1 MDRDALV
8 VCVSL
13 LLLLAPAIL
22 HAQWS
27 DSGFAVI
34 DHYEDRTAELTA
46 QQVLEKLR
54 AGSFSELGSTQL
66 KRGNSP
72 SAHWVYLERIDT
84 NGAILSVSPS
94 YLDAVDLYVLDADES
109 SIQRALFSGEKIPFK
124 LRMDGQRIPYFE
136 LLPEESRMLL
146 RISSSGL
153 LTASIAIDDKLE
165 FRRREQLTNI
175 GYAFFFGFLIGVIA
189 YNAVVLIGT
198 GNLAFLFYIG
208 YHLSALF
215 LIFALTGYA
224 SILLLPGTAHVA
236 DQLVPIAL
244 LGMQVIGLLFV
255 IYFSQQSNYSPSLN
269 LPNKLVILLVL
280 AVGVLTILLP
290 YSIGI
295 RIGIASSIFVCGY
308 IAHLL
313 SRCSHDGSRSARIL
327 IISFVLSVV
336 PGGLGKAAQAL
347 GYLPDDGV
355 FKYLLEFTL
364 LLETVI
370 IAAAMAGRIRLL
382 EVDRD
387 SALRYADGLQQNFSQ
402 ELIEKEEELR
412 QHIAGELHDSLGQK
426 LSLLYMYLRS
436 FTGDKTTESLASMDQ
451 ALSLTH
457 EVISEVRQLSH
468 QLHPSQIDRLGL
480 IPAIQAMIDHYR
492 ASSNVIFFFFQ
503 NLDSLRLERQ
513 KQIHIYRIFQEAI
526 SNVLSHSEASECYVS
541 VNGIDNDIELKI
553 SDNGV
558 GLQNQLSADGL
569 GLRLMRERARIIH
582 AHLLIDSIREGGV
595 FITLTVGNDNEQLA
609 DTNSG

>member
-1 MDRDALV
+1 MERDGLV
-8 VCVSL
+8 TCGL
-13 LLLLAPAIL
+13 LLLTLLLAPAKL

-27 DSGFAVI
+27 DSGLAVI
-34 DHYEDRTAELTA
+34 EYYEDRSAKLSA
-46 QQVLEKLR
+46 QQVLDELA
-54 AGSFSELGSTQL
+54 AGSFSDLGSTQL
-66 KRGNSP
+66 KRGNSS
-72 SAHWVYLERIDT
+72 SAYWVYLERIDT
-84 NGAILSVSPS
+84 DHAVLSASPS
-94 YLDAVDLYVLDADES
+94 YLDTVDLYVLNSEAN
-109 SIQRALFSGEKIPFK
+109 SIQRALFSGEKIPFN
-124 LRMDGQRIPYFE
+124 RRPDGQRLPYFE
-136 LLPEESRMLL
+136 LLPDERMMLL

-153 LTASIAIDDKLE
+153 LTASISLRDISE
-165 FRRREQLTNI
+165 YQRSEQLTNI
-175 GYAFFFGFLIGVIA
+175 GYALFFGFLIGVIA

-224 SILLLPGTAHVA
+224 SILLLPEASHVA
-236 DQLVPIAL
+236 DLLVPIAL

-255 IYFSQQSNYSPSLN
+255 IHFSQQSKYSPSFN
-269 LPNKLVILLVL
+269 SSNKLVIGLVV
-280 AVGVLTILLP
+280 AIGAFSIVLP

-295 RIGIASSIFVCGY
+295 RIGIGSSIFVCSY

-313 SRCSHDGSRSARIL
+313 NRCSRDGSRPARVL

-347 GYLPDDGV
+347 GYLPDDGL
-355 FKYLLEFTL
+355 FEFLLEATL

-387 SALRYADGLQQNFSQ
+387 SAVRYADGLQRSFSQ

-436 FTGDKTTESLASMDQ
+436 FTGEKTTDSLASMDQ
-451 ALSLTH
+451 TLSLTH
-457 EVISEVRQLSH
+457 EVIGEVRQLSH

-492 ASSNVIFFFFQ
+492 KSSNLIFFFFQ
-503 NLDSLRLERQ
+503 NLDSMYLERQ

-526 SNVLSHSEASECYVS
+526 SNVLSHSSASECYVS
-541 VNGIDNDIELKI
+541 VNGVGTDIELKI

-558 GLQNQLSADGL
+558 GLQKKPNVDGL
-569 GLRLMRERARIIH
+569 GFRLMRERARIID

-595 FITLTVGNDNEQLA
+595 FITLTVGNDHE
-609 DTNSG
+609 